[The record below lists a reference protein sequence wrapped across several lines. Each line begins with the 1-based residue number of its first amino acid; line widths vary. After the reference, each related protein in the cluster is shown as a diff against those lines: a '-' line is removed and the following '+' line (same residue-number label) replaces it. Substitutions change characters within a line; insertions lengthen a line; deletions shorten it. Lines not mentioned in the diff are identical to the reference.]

1 VNKRRLASPAAPALK
16 YLDVDLQA
24 NPVGVVGVLVR
35 VQDLVHP
42 GDHDLLNELGSFLTL
57 LFGAL
62 DDQPVVAGDH
72 GHRYRGRARWGRWRF
87 GHS

>member
-1 VNKRRLASPAAPALK
+1 VNERRLASLAAPALK
-16 YLDVDLQA
+16 YLDVDLHG
-24 NPVGVVGVLVR
+24 NPVGVGVQVR

-42 GDHDLLNELGSFLTL
+42 GDHDLLDEPGYFLSL
-57 LFGAL
+57 LIEAL
-62 DDQPVVAGDH
+62 VDQLVVAGDH

>member
-24 NPVGVVGVLVR
+24 NPVGEVGVLVR

-42 GDHDLLNELGSFLTL
+42 GDHDLLNELQRIAMTLTRMHATDTCL
-57 LFGAL
+57 A
-62 DDQPVVAGDH
+62 VATP
-72 GHRYRGRARWGRWRF
+72 
-87 GHS
+87 